1 MYSKMIIY
9 VTGILVFFTVIIAAC
24 EKDKKSTP
32 PELPP
37 LSSFSIAGKRIRFKR
52 KGCGFL

>member
-9 VTGILVFFTVIIAAC
+9 VTGILVFFTVIIVAC

-37 LSSFSIAGKRIRFKR
+37 LSCFFHAGQ
-52 KGCGFL
+52 